1 VTGSPGTGKTHLA
14 IALGVEAV
22 KAGNSVHFS
31 SLADLVASLS
41 RAEREHTLRERVRY
55 LSRHRLLIVDEI
67 GYLPVFEPYERHL
80 GARHRAGGYHA
91 LCVRAIG
98 PRLRN
103 VELHAN
109 AMT

>member
-1 VTGSPGTGKTHLA
+1 MDFVERHQALHLLGPPGTGKTHLA

-22 KAGNSVHFS
+22 KAGHSVHFS
-31 SLADLVASLS
+31 SLADLIASLS

-80 GARHRAGGYHA
+80 GARHRAGG
-91 LCVRAIG
+91 
-98 PRLRN
+98 
-103 VELHAN
+103 
-109 AMT
+109 